1 MEAHSTPIE
10 SAQRKSRILIVDDE
24 PSICTLLVEGLSA
37 EGFEC
42 QAANCGREAFD
53 ILELERFDAL
63 ICDLRMPGVS
73 GLSVLEVARS
83 QYPRM
88 ACLVATGVDDV
99 RVSVEAMKLG
109 ADDCIVKPFRLETIA
124 LAVERALHEKRLEL
138 EVEAHRKQLEQ
149 TAKAQTE
156 QLQAAVESIQQMYDE
171 IQRTSEETAKEL
183 SAALAAKHN
192 DTDQHAHGVTHYS
205 VEIAKALGCTPEQLN
220 LISRGSYLHDIGK
233 IGIPDAILN
242 KPGKLTP
249 QEVALMQTHPRKG
262 YEIICRIPFLKEA
275 AEIVLSHHERF
286 DGRGY
291 PRGLTGDDIPLG
303 ARIVAVAEAF
313 DVLICDQPYRKGLDL
328 EDAVAEIRRSSGAQF
343 DPKAV
348 TAFLDWVKIH
358 GHHRARHSQR
368 DAVSGDPLEPS
379 RPA

>member
-1 MEAHSTPIE
+1 
-10 SAQRKSRILIVDDE
+10 
-24 PSICTLLVEGLSA
+24 
-37 EGFEC
+37 
-42 QAANCGREAFD
+42 
-53 ILELERFDAL
+53 
-63 ICDLRMPGVS
+63 
-73 GLSVLEVARS
+73 
-83 QYPRM
+83 M